1 MCVRC
6 VEQFLRNPGLV
17 QAWYLH
23 SHMAET
29 HCRSAAIY
37 QQGKLVLTHVEV
49 SGGDPNNQQVTNNKA
64 KQSKAQQAQNRKQQ
78 TKKKK
83 KKM

>member
-1 MCVRC
+1 
-6 VEQFLRNPGLV
+6 
-17 QAWYLH
+17 
-23 SHMAET
+23 MAET

-64 KQSKAQQAQNRKQQ
+64 KQSTASKQSQ
-78 TKKKK
+78 TTNQEDKEKNVKEISYGPH
-83 KKM
+83 